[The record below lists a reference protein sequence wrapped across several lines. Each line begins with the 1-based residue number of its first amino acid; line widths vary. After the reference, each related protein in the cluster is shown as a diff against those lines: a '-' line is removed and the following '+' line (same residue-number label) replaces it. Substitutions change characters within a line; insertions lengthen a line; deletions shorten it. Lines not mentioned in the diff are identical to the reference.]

1 MKKTNPDQDEKL
13 KTCWSTMLKYI
24 GNVAKVSL
32 YPCSAVVSSPHMVLH
47 IGANTCWKPECYCS
61 AHRCEDPAISAGH
74 SLRHLNGAESHSL
87 LGN

>member
-47 IGANTCWKPECYCS
+47 IGANTC
-61 AHRCEDPAISAGH
+61 
-74 SLRHLNGAESHSL
+74 
-87 LGN
+87 